1 MKCPKCKSEMRRLSN
16 PDVAGIYCCFNC
28 SYAKGY
34 EAQNDPE
41 AGSSHKAKYKKSS
54 SKPN

>member
-28 SYAKGY
+28 SYAKRY